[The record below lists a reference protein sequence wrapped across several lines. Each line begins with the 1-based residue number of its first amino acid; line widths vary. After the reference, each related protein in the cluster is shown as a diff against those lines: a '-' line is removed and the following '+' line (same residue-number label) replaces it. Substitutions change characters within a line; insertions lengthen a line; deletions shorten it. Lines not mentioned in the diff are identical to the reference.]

1 MLWPGSRYGIIIAQ
15 GKIFIK
21 CWFRNRAGGQESPLP
36 FSRRLPRE
44 SRGNCRK
51 CIEKRKSPPAAAGI
65 LPKVKICRKT
75 YKRGLD
81 KELEKAYYMRG

>member
-1 MLWPGSRYGIIIAQ
+1 MFWPGSRYGVIIAQ

-21 CWFRNRAGGQESPLP
+21 CWFRNGVRGRESPLP

-44 SRGNCRK
+44 SRWNCGKRT
-51 CIEKRKSPPAAAGI
+51 EKRENMPARADI
-65 LPKVKICRKT
+65 LPKARICRKT